1 MTEEILCSPPG
12 CANKTAD
19 ASKTIPQEG
28 GHSLETYRL
37 KNIIIV
43 ILLLLNAFLLFLL
56 LTQQYQEQTSKQ
68 ALIQKTT
75 ALLAGNDIA
84 IDPALLEENTPLL
97 SYAYERRSETED
109 AFAAVFLGS
118 ETVKSDNGGNVR
130 YESGRGRMI
139 LRPNGSFTLEMNS
152 SVLPLSTPKD
162 FVQETCPDHYRLA
175 ESGDTMVTAVPY
187 AGGAPV
193 YNAAIEFRF
202 SGGCLASA
210 SGYFL
215 PAETPAGTEIKQIT
229 RCSAAVSLMDDCI
242 TSGRICSTITAISE
256 GYLLQSTASAPLL
269 LTPVYRI
276 ETNTYSY
283 YVNAATGHVS
293 VIR

>member
-1 MTEEILCSPPG
+1 M
-12 CANKTAD
+12 
-19 ASKTIPQEG
+19 
-28 GHSLETYRL
+28 ETYRL

-43 ILLLLNAFLLFLL
+43 ILLLLNVFLLVLL
-56 LTQQYQEQTSKQ
+56 LTRQYQEQASKQ

-84 IDPALLEENTPLL
+84 IDPDLLEENTPLL
-97 SYAYERRSETED
+97 SYAYERRSEAED
-109 AFAAVFLGS
+109 DFAAVFLGGGA
-118 ETVKSDNGGNVR
+118 VKSDNGDNGGNVR
-130 YESGRGRMI
+130 YESARGHML
-139 LRPNGSFTLEMNS
+139 LRPNGSFTLEMCS
-152 SVLPLSTPKD
+152 PALPLSTPKD

-175 ESGDTMVTAVPY
+175 ESGDTIVTAVPY
-187 AGGAPV
+187 VGGAPV

-202 SGGCLASA
+202 SGGYLVSA
-210 SGYFL
+210 AGCFL
-215 PAETPAGTEIKQIT
+215 PAETPAGTESEQIT
-229 RCSAAVSLMDDCI
+229 RCSAVVSLMDDCI
-242 TSGRICSTITAISE
+242 TSGRICSTVTAISE